1 MDEGL
6 PHTDVSACFQ
16 LNEDEF
22 LVGTPSSLSIFSRT
36 TGNMSV
42 VEGLFATSMLKVGE
56 KLLITSY
63 EGCWIFD
70 LPTRTL
76 TKLNDSAAKSAC
88 LGKDGSIYFGT
99 VKDGLLCYDGSF
111 RRTGQ
116 FLTESR
122 RSPEV
127 SCVFSDDSDVLWIGT
142 IGSGCYR
149 SNANSRRFRLGTVTP
164 GEEGERALYA
174 RDWKRIL
181 S

>member
-6 PHTDVSACFQ
+6 PHTDVSACFL

-22 LVGTPSSLSIFSRT
+22 LVGAPSSLSIYSRT
-36 TGNMSV
+36 TGNMPV

-70 LPTRTL
+70 LRTRTL

-88 LGKDGSIYFGT
+88 LGKDGSIYIGT
-99 VKDGLLCYDGSF
+99 VKDGLLCYEGSF

-116 FLTESR
+116 SLTE
-122 RSPEV
+122 
-127 SCVFSDDSDVLWIGT
+127 
-142 IGSGCYR
+142 
-149 SNANSRRFRLGTVTP
+149 
-164 GEEGERALYA
+164 
-174 RDWKRIL
+174 
-181 S
+181 